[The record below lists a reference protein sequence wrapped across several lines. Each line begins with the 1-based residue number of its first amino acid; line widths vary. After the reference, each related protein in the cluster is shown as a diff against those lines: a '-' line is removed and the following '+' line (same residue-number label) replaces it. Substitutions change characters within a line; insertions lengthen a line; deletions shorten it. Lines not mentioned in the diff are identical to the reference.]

1 MTQTL
6 RHYED
11 FRVGDVVDLGK
22 KTVSR
27 QEIVAFAGE
36 YDPQP
41 MHLDDKA
48 GEKSLLGGLAA
59 SGWQTCAL
67 TMRLLVDGLL
77 GSAQSLG
84 TLGIER
90 QTWKRPVRPGDTLSA
105 TATIREMRRSRSLYR
120 VGLVRFD
127 IVTRNQAGEVV
138 MEMDPLIMIRTREA
152 V

>member
-1 MTQTL
+1 MTQTF

-11 FRVGDVVDLGK
+11 FRVGDVIDLGK

-27 QEIVAFAGE
+27 QEIIAFAAK

-48 GEKSLLGGLAA
+48 GETSLLGGLAA

-67 TMRLLVDGLL
+67 TMRLLVDAVL
-77 GSAQSLG
+77 GAAHSLG
-84 TLGIER
+84 TLGIDR

-105 TATIREMRRSRSLYR
+105 TATIREMRRSQSLDQ
-120 VGLVRFD
+120 VGLVRFE
-127 IVTRNQAGEVV
+127 IVTSNQAGEVV
-138 MEMDPLIMIRTREA
+138 MEMDPLIMIRAREA
-152 V
+152 L